1 MTWVNSCAVAAAV
14 AAIVAR
20 PSRPHCPARP
30 APLAQSAQNQKSKVG
45 LLAFWLSQGFRTAPM
60 DSSRHAG
67 MFCFVFRQSIL
78 TKQTCNLEY
87 ACSGFVFR

>member
-30 APLAQSAQNQKSKVG
+30 APLAQSAQNQKIKSRFAG
-45 LLAFWLSQGFRTAPM
+45 ILALPRVPDCA
-60 DSSRHAG
+60 D
-67 MFCFVFRQSIL
+67 
-78 TKQTCNLEY
+78 
-87 ACSGFVFR
+87 GFVSSCWYVLLCFRAKYFDETNM